1 MGNIVDRSKSVTVPP
16 NQLLFAEEYRR
27 EWSNLVPKFKQ
38 TVCYSRTPCT
48 PDGCILYLYVGHW
61 IWWQVLLTQIGASH
75 NPAVSWLAKE
85 HLGKIISTHQFA
97 MTHTQAK
104 MHLFSMLYTR
114 GAFPKTILAN
124 LATLVTMPLPIANQL
139 SCQQFWELHP
149 RAEIWLTYPRAS
161 LTANLLDRSCIV

>member
-48 PDGCILYLYVGHW
+48 PDGCILYLDVGHW
-61 IWWQVLLTQIGASH
+61 IW
-75 NPAVSWLAKE
+75 WLAKE